1 MRTVLFTLAVCL
13 LVAGAVLA
21 REWRVEAATAAA
33 SSSLLDRQQSIRSEV
48 LRSGIRI
55 VLLKGEIRRRIEQ
68 LSRLRTQLE
77 EILALKTR
85 LTDEMRHMCVV
96 LDGPESEER
105 LDDKWL
111 PFWLDG
117 AKRERVVENLA
128 TALHD
133 IRAREHLK
141 EEIESALRG
150 LNSATGAGEEA
161 KL

>member
-77 EILALKTR
+77 EIQALKAR

-96 LDGPESEER
+96 LDSPDNAER
-105 LDDKWL
+105 LDGKWL

-117 AKRERVVENLA
+117 AKRERVVEDLA

-133 IRAREHLK
+133 IRARERLK
-141 EEIESALRG
+141 EEIEAALRG
-150 LNSATGAGEEA
+150 LDSSTGAGEEA